1 MEEDDNFPAFN
12 ELFQGW
18 NDDVNDVNP
27 PSEDCTGHV
36 ISHNLEEDPDEW
48 VIPLDFTFQSD
59 DDPLIRTVTYKE
71 EFYKRLNP
79 MTFEVT
85 VRTIESDVFRTAS
98 YRRLISEEK
107 RIHRV
112 SPNFAF
118 HSHSANGPS
127 SHLPPFAKKESIA

>member
-1 MEEDDNFPAFN
+1 MEEDDNFFAFH

-18 NDDVNDVNP
+18 NDVNP

-36 ISHNLEEDPDEW
+36 ISHNLDEDPDEW
-48 VIPLDFTFQSD
+48 VIPPDFTFRCE
-59 DDPLIRTVTYKE
+59 DPILRTDTYKE
-71 EFYKRLNP
+71 EIYKRLNP

-112 SPNFAF
+112 SPNFVF
-118 HSHSANGPS
+118 RSHSANGSS
-127 SHLPPFAKKESIA
+127 SHLPPFAKEESIA